1 MSISARKYGF
11 DTVFSAEGE
20 VLRDGHGLRSIY
32 TAKEVEAI
40 RAEAFAAG
48 EDSEVAKAQR
58 AAADMA
64 RILAKQAQ
72 LLLAQIGAEIQTLR
86 GEATQF
92 ALAAGQAIAGAALDR
107 FGEARALQVVE
118 LALEELRLQP
128 RLMVRVPQALHGI
141 LEPLLRAIADEHGL
155 GDALI
160 IRPDPGI
167 LPGDVAL
174 EWPEG
179 RISISRADLIARL
192 DALAAEVIAETGNA
206 S

>member
-1 MSISARKYGF
+1 MSTARKYGF

-20 VLRDGHGLRSIY
+20 ILRDGHGLRAVY

-64 RILAKQAQ
+64 RTLAKQAQ
-72 LLLAQIGAEIQTLR
+72 LLLGQISTEIQTLR

-118 LALEELRLQP
+118 MALEELRLQP
-128 RLMVRVPQALHGI
+128 RLLVRVPQALHPV
-141 LEPLLRAIADEHGL
+141 LEPLLTAIAQEHGM

-160 IRPDPGI
+160 VRPDTSAR
-167 LPGDVAL
+167 PGDVSL

-179 RISISRADLIARL
+179 RISVSRAELLARL

-206 S
+206 P